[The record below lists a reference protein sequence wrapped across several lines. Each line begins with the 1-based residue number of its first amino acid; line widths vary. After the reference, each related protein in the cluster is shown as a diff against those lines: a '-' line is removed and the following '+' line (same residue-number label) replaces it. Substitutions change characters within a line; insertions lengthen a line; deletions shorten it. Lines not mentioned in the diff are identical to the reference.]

1 MWHIPVSLTP
11 RLALMFTERHIRDH
25 GAGVPPLLTG
35 QMSNVPSALGPVLVT
50 TTQLDQHLGMTGGSS
65 KPDVKEQFRTA
76 IEGSP
81 FEAVRWPRAVHVYL
95 STQ

>member
-1 MWHIPVSLTP
+1 
-11 RLALMFTERHIRDH
+11 
-25 GAGVPPLLTG
+25 
-35 QMSNVPSALGPVLVT
+35 MSNVPSALGPVLVT

-81 FEAVRWPRAVHVYL
+81 FEAVRWPRAVHVCVVL
-95 STQ
+95 SEPARGFSVLAIGGG